1 MTTDEL
7 LTAVDDWLGTLT
19 TGYTIRYSEYSLED
33 IQENLPIMMLRKLGN
48 GRIDSSIHERSV
60 RIVVVSTR
68 FGYVDAQA
76 TLDAIA
82 AKARD
87 NTVSPPVGTI
97 KIRLLNGA
105 MGPFEMENENRMLY
119 LDLMVTT

>member
-7 LTAVDDWLGTLT
+7 LTAVENWLGALT
-19 TGYTIRYSEYSLED
+19 TGYTVRYGEYSLED
-33 IQENLPIMMLRKLGN
+33 VQDNLPIMELRKLSN

-60 RIVVVSTR
+60 RIITVSTR
-68 FGYVDAQA
+68 FGHVDAQA
-76 TLDAIA
+76 TLEAIA
-82 AKARD
+82 AKSRD
-87 NTVSPPVGTI
+87 NTEAPPVGAI